1 MLSLCANASA
11 VSKISFC
18 NWFTWVKTE
27 TSSSNCQCVSYIF
40 RSSTVTPS
48 LIPFFFSHEWLTFTI
63 HFSYGYFWWILSK
76 SGLYCWEE
84 PTDNNISCFCHSGF
98 LLIYFS
104 GNSAVTLPSSSVI
117 TWQPTDL
124 SFREE
129 IKATFQTKY
138 YIFFYLFFVF
148 QRMTMEILF
157 RNFLKRHWD

>member
-1 MLSLCANASA
+1 MSQDWNEFLKLIVNVSL
-11 VSKISFC
+11 ISFVLQQLPLLS
-18 NWFTWVKTE
+18 F
-27 TSSSNCQCVSYIF
+27 
-40 RSSTVTPS
+40 
-48 LIPFFFSHEWLTFTI
+48 LFFFSHEWLTFTI
-63 HFSYGYFWWILSK
+63 HFSYGYFWRILIK

-84 PTDNNISCFCHSGF
+84 PTDNNISYFCHSGF
-98 LLIYFS
+98 LVIYFS

-129 IKATFQTKY
+129 IKATFQAKY

-148 QRMTMEILF
+148 QRMTMVVPF